1 MKKIHVVFL
10 MFLIALPVIA
20 VAADAVPANDRRK
33 TITASGG
40 ETVLDFDFIIEDE
53 DEVAVYENDVLL
65 TLTMDYTVQVSAQ
78 TVTLTSAAT
87 ASDVF
92 VIEGDHPGSR
102 VTQFAIGRL
111 STSLL
116 NGDFNRLYRIL
127 QEIRRDTDRTLQLS
141 KSESGV
147 STTLPEKDEGKAL
160 LWGAA
165 GIENST
171 VDIASFEDDV
181 AAAEASATAAASSAS
196 SASSAQTA
204 AESAQSAAEDA
215 QAAAEAAVGGIKVSA
230 DDTTPDDLESK
241 LLAGTGL
248 SLSTQNGGGD
258 ETRTITPDIA
268 SQGEAEAGSASDKLM
283 TPQRTAQAGAAQFR
297 DNLEAEFLTR
307 EQVSTSDT
315 WTFPSGVTKV
325 RARVYG
331 AGGGGTGAGGAGS
344 AGGTTTVTDGTTAIT
359 ANGGAGAPIYYS
371 TASGASHGTASGGDV
386 NITGGGNKGG
396 RGAQQVSGG
405 ESSGGM
411 EGGDGGYTEYLYS
424 GTPGVTELTITIG
437 AAGAGGA
444 SGGQSGVAGHV
455 VLEYYAE

>member
-1 MKKIHVVFL
+1 MKKIHVLFL
-10 MFLIALPVIA
+10 LFLIALPVIA

-53 DEVAVYENDVLL
+53 DEVAVYENDTLL

-87 ASDVF
+87 AADVF

-127 QEIRRDTDRTLQLS
+127 QEIRRDTDRTLQLP

-181 AAAEASATAAASSAS
+181 AAAAASATAAAGSAS
-196 SASSAQTA
+196 TASSAQTA

-215 QAAAEAAVGGIKVSA
+215 QAAAEAAVGGIKVSS

-248 SLSTQNGGGD
+248 SLSTQNAGGD

-268 SQGEAEAGSASDKLM
+268 SQGEAEAGSAADKLM
-283 TPQRTAQAGAAQFR
+283 TPQRTAQAIAALGGDLVIKQVKFASKVDTFTTAATSFTDVTGLSVSITPSDSSHKIMVIGSVAIGNNASVNCTHINLVR
-297 DNLEAEFLTR
+297 D
-307 EQVSTSDT
+307 STS
-315 WTFPSGVTKV
+315 
-325 RARVYG
+325 
-331 AGGGGTGAGGAGS
+331 
-344 AGGTTTVTDGTTAIT
+344 I
-359 ANGGAGAPIYYS
+359 GAGAAASSRTPSIASACPGNAAIDSVPVLWSDSPS
-371 TASGASHGTASGGDV
+371 TTSATTYKIQIRANAGSGASYVNRSHTDTDTAVFSRD
-386 NITGGGNKGG
+386 
-396 RGAQQVSGG
+396 
-405 ESSGGM
+405 SSFLAVI
-411 EGGDGGYTEYLYS
+411 EY
-424 GTPGVTELTITIG
+424 E
-437 AAGAGGA
+437 
-444 SGGQSGVAGHV
+444 
-455 VLEYYAE
+455 E